1 MKTKKLATL
10 LLTLV
15 FALGLIPMSAFA
27 EQRAVAADSTA
38 SITVNNA
45 VKNDVLAAYKV
56 VDTTYVADTNTLDHA
71 WNSAFADYF
80 SQTNGITNSANTA
93 YDVDAFAALENDP
106 DELKT
111 LLAGLPS
118 YIANRTIAPVDTR
131 TVAADKTATFA
142 GLAMGEYFIRPT
154 STTSVYQLMLQKV
167 EPTVA
172 EVDGKQTYVI
182 EDVTFSAK
190 HKEVS
195 VDKAANK
202 TSVTKNEKVTY
213 TITVDI
219 PTYATQ
225 AVDKSF
231 YVSDLLPDGLTIDT
245 DSIKVVKN
253 GTDITDKA
261 GTQYTLNKEAN
272 TTTEPYYTFK
282 LSVDTDNYTDN
293 WSDDG
298 GKQLVITY
306 TATLNNDNTTAVNV
320 KETNTVTFDYSN
332 YPYVENSHE
341 KKYDTV
347 DVTTFAIKIDKYVQG
362 HPDQK
367 LSDAKFDLYRTATAE
382 EIAAG
387 RSVTIT
393 HANVP
398 GILLESG
405 LTTNALGV
413 ATFEKYEAN
422 GDRYAYYLVETKAPS
437 GYNLLDNAVKVNFIA
452 ADVETTGGVYTVKIE
467 NTSGIQLPITGG
479 TGTVIF
485 TVIGITLMVG
495 AVVLFVLSKKKS
507 KAKENK

>member
-80 SQTNGITNSANTA
+80 SQTNGITNSAHTA

-213 TITVDI
+213 KITVEI
-219 PTYATQ
+219 PTYATG

-245 DSIKVVKN
+245 DSIKVQIDA
-253 GTDITDKA
+253 TDVDA
-261 GTQYTLNKEAN
+261 ANYTLDKTATND
-272 TTTEPYYTFK
+272 YTFK
-282 LSVDTDNYTDN
+282 LSVDTDKYAAS
-293 WSDDG
+293 WSANG

-306 TATLNNDNTTAVNV
+306 TATLNNNNTTAVNV

-332 YPYVENSHE
+332 YPYVENSHAQ
-341 KKYDTV
+341 KRDTV
-347 DVTTFAIKIDKYVQG
+347 DVTTFAIKIDKFVKNQEAN
-362 HPDQK
+362 K
-367 LSDAKFDLYRTATAE
+367 LAGAKFDLYRTATQAE
-382 EIAAG
+382 IDAGTSVEIPLTSIQG
-387 RSVTIT
+387 IKLEGDKVTD
-393 HANVP
+393 AN
-398 GILLESG
+398 G
-405 LTTNALGV
+405 A

-422 GDRYAYYLVETKAPS
+422 GTNYDYYLVETQAPS
-437 GYNLLDNAVKVNFIA
+437 GYNILDNAVKVNFTDA
-452 ADVETTGGVYTVKIE
+452 EVEATAGVYTVKVP
-467 NTSGIQLPITGG
+467 NSSGIQLPITGG

-485 TVIGITLMVG
+485 TVIGIALMVG
-495 AVVLFVLSKKKS
+495 AVVLLVVSRKKS
-507 KAKENK
+507 AKESK

>member
-1 MKTKKLATL
+1 MKTKAKKLVTL
-10 LLTLV
+10 ILTALLVLSILPMNV
-15 FALGLIPMSAFA
+15 FAA
-27 EQRAVAADSTA
+27 QRKVTASSNA
-38 SITVNNA
+38 SITINNA
-45 VKNDVLAAYKV
+45 VENDVFAAYKV
-56 VDTTYVADTNTLDHA
+56 VDIAYNAADNTLSYA
-71 WNSAFADYF
+71 WNSAFTDYF
-80 SQTNGITNSANTA
+80 AGTTTFNSTA
-93 YDVDAFAALENDP
+93 KTVEQFDALNDDS

-142 GLAMGEYFIRPT
+142 DLAMGEYFIRPT

-213 TITVDI
+213 TITVEI
-219 PTYATQ
+219 PTYATG

-245 DSIKVVKN
+245 DSIKVQIDA
-253 GTDITDKA
+253 TDVDA
-261 GTQYTLNKEAN
+261 ANYTLDKTATND
-272 TTTEPYYTFK
+272 YTFK
-282 LSVDTDNYTDN
+282 LSVDTDKYAAS
-293 WSDDG
+293 WSANG

-306 TATLNNDNTTAVNV
+306 TATLNNNNTTAVNV

-332 YPYVENSHE
+332 YPYVENSHAQ
-341 KKYDTV
+341 KRDTV
-347 DVTTFAIKIDKYVQG
+347 DVTTFAIKIDKFVKNQEAN
-362 HPDQK
+362 K
-367 LSDAKFDLYRTATAE
+367 LAGAKFDLYRTATQAE
-382 EIAAG
+382 IDAGTSVEIPLTSIQG
-387 RSVTIT
+387 IKLEGDKVTD
-393 HANVP
+393 AN
-398 GILLESG
+398 G
-405 LTTNALGV
+405 A

-422 GDRYAYYLVETKAPS
+422 GTNYDYYLVETQAPS
-437 GYNLLDNAVKVNFIA
+437 GYNILDNAVKVNFTDA
-452 ADVETTGGVYTVKIE
+452 EVEATAGVYTVKVP
-467 NTSGIQLPITGG
+467 NSSGIQLPITGG

-485 TVIGITLMVG
+485 TVIGIALMVG
-495 AVVLFVLSKKKS
+495 AVVLLVVSRKKS
-507 KAKENK
+507 AKESK